1 MEAASRLVRR
11 AVSNRV
17 VRCLW
22 CHQGSSHADVIRNHG
37 LCGACVEECVTI
49 SWRVIYDRERN
60 IGSIPA
66 NLRVAYG
73 L

>member
-1 MEAASRLVRR
+1 MEAATRLVRLS
-11 AVSNRV
+11 VSNRV

-22 CHQGSSHADVIRNHG
+22 CHQPSPHADVIRNHG
-37 LCGACVEECVTI
+37 LCAGCADDYVAI

-60 IGSIPA
+60 LGSIPA
-66 NLRVAYG
+66 NLRIAYR

>member
-1 MEAASRLVRR
+1 MEAATRLVRH

-22 CHQGSSHADVIRNHG
+22 CHRASLHAEVVRNHG
-37 LCGACVEECVTI
+37 LCTACVEDCIAI
-49 SWRVIYDRERN
+49 SWRVIYDRKRK